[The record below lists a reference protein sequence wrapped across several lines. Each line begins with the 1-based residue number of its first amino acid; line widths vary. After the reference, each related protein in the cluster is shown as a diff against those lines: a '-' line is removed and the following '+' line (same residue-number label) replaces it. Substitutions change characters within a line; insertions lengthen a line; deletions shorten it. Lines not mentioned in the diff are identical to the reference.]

1 MLNEEQRAQ
10 LVEASKSLSLVE
22 EPPSDTLRV
31 DATTG
36 TESGGEVVEDVKLE
50 KSVKV
55 ESETEERV
63 EVDTSTEETD
73 DSPPKQRGHNVPY
86 SRFKNVLDGRNKFR
100 SEAESYKTQLSSLE
114 QKLANLEQSKIEP
127 PVQQAQVEDNNWLDD
142 FLAEDTE
149 TQTPDWQ
156 GKYQGLD
163 KRLYKFEVAQ
173 EEKSLKAEL
182 GSIKEQYPGVPE
194 QFLLQA
200 VIKDPNVDMTKIAGD
215 YHSFISGIEE
225 QAIARYSEGQAVS
238 VETVPAPEAP
248 PRPKSVGTSPAK
260 VMAKPD
266 KRPSTIEEA
275 SASLRN
281 LLKKDNPFR

>member
-1 MLNEEQRAQ
+1 MLNEEQKAK
-10 LVEASKSLSLVE
+10 LVEASKSLSNIE
-22 EPPSDTLRV
+22 EPPSETLTV

-36 TESGGEVVEDVKLE
+36 TESGGEAEDVKLE
-50 KSVKV
+50 KSVKI
-55 ESETEERV
+55 ESENEERV
-63 EVDTSTEETD
+63 EVDTSAEETD

-114 QKLANLEQSKIEP
+114 QKLANLEQSRTQT
-127 PVQQAQVEDNNWLDD
+127 PVQQTQVEEKSWLDD
-142 FLAEDTE
+142 FLAEDAV

-163 KRLYKFEVAQ
+163 ERLYKFEVAQ

-182 GSIKEQYPGVPE
+182 VSIKEQYPNVPE

-200 VIKDPNVDMTKIAGD
+200 VIKDPNVDMTQVASD

-225 QAIARYSEGQAVS
+225 QAIARYTDGQTVSETA
-238 VETVPAPEAP
+238 PAPEAP

-260 VMAKPD
+260 VMSKPD
-266 KRPSTIEEA
+266 KRPSSIKEA
-275 SASLRN
+275 TASLRD
-281 LLKKDNPFR
+281 LLIRDNPFR

>member
-50 KSVKV
+50 KSVNGYPNPKNIV
-55 ESETEERV
+55 E
-63 EVDTSTEETD
+63 
-73 DSPPKQRGHNVPY
+73 
-86 SRFKNVLDGRNKFR
+86 
-100 SEAESYKTQLSSLE
+100 EAESYKTQLSSLE